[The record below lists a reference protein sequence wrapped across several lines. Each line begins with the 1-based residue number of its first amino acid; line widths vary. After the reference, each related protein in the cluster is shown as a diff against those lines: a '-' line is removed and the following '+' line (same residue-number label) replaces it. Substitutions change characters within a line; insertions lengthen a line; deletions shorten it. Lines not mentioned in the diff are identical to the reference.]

1 MRKLQENEYLWMIRL
16 NAGSLIFHPGKEI
29 ADALSEN
36 HLTMREV
43 RRYMPIK
50 FQATPVKTEEE
61 KVALKTSRRERLVKA
76 RAAKVK
82 HNKKRSSALDKILEK
97 G

>member
-1 MRKLQENEYLWMIRL
+1 MRKTQENEYVWMIRL
-16 NAGSLIFHPGKEI
+16 NAGSLVFHPGKEI

-36 HLTMREV
+36 NLTMKEV
-43 RRYMPIK
+43 RRYMPIR
-50 FQATPVKTEEE
+50 FQSTPVKTEGEE
-61 KVALKTSRRERLVKA
+61 RELKLARQENLIKA

-82 HNKKRSSALDKILEK
+82 HNKKKSSALDKILGK